1 MKLTKQKLEQLI
13 MEEYKSMNR
22 QIFDKRR
29 EFPEGALVRA
39 FGDEDQPINRPE
51 LHDKLTTLAGSDFN
65 QARELADALDEPLD
79 IKLDPSNVEIM
90 QPHKRNVDEIFDD
103 NHMLHFDFILDGGAS
118 AFEEEPGRQE
128 VTEFAERKGLDP
140 QEAYDKIISNY
151 RKLMM
156 RMNVNAPKSDYV
168 RNKEFKKQLE
178 KQFGVDLRS
187 YREKYG
193 PK

>member
-1 MKLTKQKLEQLI
+1 MKLTKKKLEQLI
-13 MEEYKSMNR
+13 MEEYKSMSR

-79 IKLDPSNVEIM
+79 IKLDPSNMEIM
-90 QPHKRNVDEIFDD
+90 QPHKRNIDQIFDD

-118 AFEEEPGRQE
+118 SFEEEPDIGE

-140 QEAYDKIISNY
+140 EETYEKIMSNY

-156 RMNVNAPKSDYV
+156 QLFVNAPKSDYE

-187 YREKYG
+187 YKEKYG

>member
-1 MKLTKQKLEQLI
+1 MNLTKQKLEQLI

-118 AFEEEPGRQE
+118 AFEEEPDRQE

-140 QEAYDKIISNY
+140 QETYDKIISNY